1 LLQGRDLAQCFVR
14 LTSDT
19 RFRARKSARCLE
31 SPKSPRT
38 SPIAYVGTTSLPMVL
53 GHDKRSAFF
62 KLERLMPSAGQFDA
76 VPPSDVALAIA
87 VIARGSCGAIHTY
100 SDAVSTARSDSRD
113 VGPALNIAL
122 SEIIPACG

>member
-1 LLQGRDLAQCFVR
+1 MPRIAEITTHLAHRVSKNDVA
-14 LTSDT
+14 T
-19 RFRARKSARCLE
+19 E
-31 SPKSPRT
+31 
-38 SPIAYVGTTSLPMVL
+38 VL

-100 SDAVSTARSDSRD
+100 SDAVGTARSDSRD